1 MFNKMTLSDI
11 KLTLLNSLALIVSFS
26 KLEAILKIVL
36 LIASI
41 VYTVQRIYANYKEN
55 K

>member
-1 MFNKMTLSDI
+1 MTLSDI
-11 KLTLLNSLALIVSFS
+11 KLTMLNSLALIVSFS

-41 VYTVQRIYANYKEN
+41 VYTAQRIYANYKEN

>member
-1 MFNKMTLSDI
+1 MTLSDI

-41 VYTVQRIYANYKEN
+41 VYTAQRIYANYKEN

>member
-26 KLEAILKIVL
+26 KLEALLKIVL

-41 VYTVQRIYANYKEN
+41 VYTAQRIYANYKEN

>member
-1 MFNKMTLSDI
+1 MTLSDI

-26 KLEAILKIVL
+26 KLEAILKIIL

-41 VYTVQRIYANYKEN
+41 VYTAQRIYANYKEN

>member
-26 KLEAILKIVL
+26 KLEAILKIIL

-41 VYTVQRIYANYKEN
+41 VYTAQRIYANYKEN

>member
-11 KLTLLNSLALIVSFS
+11 KLTMLNSLALIVSFS

-41 VYTVQRIYANYKEN
+41 VYTAQRIYAN
-55 K
+55 

>member
-41 VYTVQRIYANYKEN
+41 VYTAQRIYANYKEN